1 MKKRF
6 LFIAIIG
13 FAVILAMV
21 FWYLGMPKNTA
32 DRILESMKGDYDKIE
47 SIFYTGFVDLGEDSV
62 LVGETEYYLI
72 EDEYETLHDLE
83 ELLGRV
89 YTKEMAG
96 KILSQSTEGD
106 APIIIEQEGRLY
118 KQDAY
123 DSGYPFEMPI
133 EAAKKMNHGEISVE
147 AASANSEDFIV
158 CIILT
163 KENGQWKIKG
173 ITEQERQ
180 R

>member
-1 MKKRF
+1 MKKKL
-6 LFIAIIG
+6 LFIAIPVL
-13 FAVILAMV
+13 AVILAMV
-21 FWYLGMPKNTA
+21 FWYLSAPKSKA
-32 DRILESMKGDYDKIE
+32 DKILESMKEDYDKIE

-62 LVGETEYYLI
+62 LIGETEYYLI
-72 EDEYETLHDLE
+72 GDEYETLHDLE
-83 ELLGRV
+83 ELLGRI
-89 YTKEMAG
+89 YTRDMAS

-106 APIIIEQEGRLY
+106 VPIIIEQEGRLY

-123 DSGYPFEMPI
+123 DPGYPFEMPI
-133 EAAKKMNHGEISVE
+133 EAAKKVNHGEIRVE
-147 AASANSEDFIV
+147 AASANNEDFMV

-180 R
+180 Q

>member
-6 LFIAIIG
+6 FSIAILV

-21 FWYLGMPKNTA
+21 FWYLSAPKNKA
-32 DRILESMKGDYDKIE
+32 DRILESMKEDYDKIE

-62 LVGETEYYLI
+62 LIGESEYYVI
-72 EDEYETLHDLE
+72 QDEYETLHDLE

-89 YTKEMAG
+89 YTRDMAG

-118 KQDAY
+118 RQDAY
-123 DSGYPFEMPI
+123 DPGYPFEMPI
-133 EAAKKMNHGEISVE
+133 EAAKKVDNGEISVE
-147 AASANSEDFIV
+147 AASANSEDFMV

-163 KENGQWKIKG
+163 KENRQWKIKG

>member
-6 LFIAIIG
+6 LLIAITGLAI
-13 FAVILAMV
+13 ILAVV
-21 FWYLGMPKNTA
+21 FWYLGMPKNKA
-32 DRILESMKGDYDKIE
+32 NRILESMKEDYDNIE

-62 LVGETEYYLI
+62 LIGETEYYLI
-72 EDEYETLHDLE
+72 EDEYDSLHDLE

-89 YTKEMAG
+89 YTRDMAS

-106 APIIIEQEGRLY
+106 APIIIEWEGRLY

-123 DSGYPFEMPI
+123 DPGYPFEMPI
-133 EAAKKMNHGEISVE
+133 EAAKKINHGEISVE
-147 AASANSEDFIV
+147 AASANNEDFMV

-163 KENGQWKIKG
+163 KENGQWKIKE
-173 ITEQERQ
+173 ITEQEKQ